1 MQVLAPD
8 APRILERTTRVPP
21 RLRGRLEPWIAAAII
36 AGYLSVF
43 VWLTVRRH
51 ETYHSLGAD
60 LGLFDQLFWNTVNGR
75 PFESTMS
82 LGWTEP
88 HSFFADH
95 FSPALWLLVPFYAAV
110 PRPETLVVLQTVVL
124 DLGAIPVYLTARHRL
139 PPGYQRLLW
148 VVAYF
153 LAVPLA
159 HINLFDFHEITLAVP
174 LLGAALYLL
183 DRGKL
188 GWFWVAFAASLLV
201 KEEVA
206 LVGLGIGAFMVLKRT
221 HWRQGVLVVAASL
234 VWFSAVTDLVIPY
247 FGHGRQ
253 YAYFAERYGALG
265 GSPGALLITVVTHPL
280 TAVRVL
286 LEWQKL
292 AFLLALFGP
301 VLAINLLSGWGGLLV
316 LPTLGYLL
324 LSGYPPQFSFSTQY
338 SAPLLPLI
346 LVPAVWGFARLPA
359 RFRPVV
365 AAAILASSLAFQLAL
380 GDLPGV
386 RKFRAADFTT
396 EARYADFEPQ
406 LERVPAG
413 ASLASESDLTPHLSH
428 RRYLFD
434 LQFEGT
440 NGAEYVAL
448 DYASEG
454 RDRNRFRRHLAAVEA
469 QGYRPV
475 ALGDGLALLIRTR

>member
-1 MQVLAPD
+1 
-8 APRILERTTRVPP
+8 
-21 RLRGRLEPWIAAAII
+21 
-36 AGYLSVF
+36 
-43 VWLTVRRH
+43 
-51 ETYHSLGAD
+51 
-60 LGLFDQLFWNTVNGR
+60 
-75 PFESTMS
+75 
-82 LGWTEP
+82 
-88 HSFFADH
+88 
-95 FSPALWLLVPFYAAV
+95 AV
-110 PRPETLVVLQTVVL
+110 PRPETLVVLQTVAL
-124 DLGAIPVYLTARHRL
+124 ALGAVPVYLAARHRL

-188 GWFWVAFAASLLV
+188 AWFWVAFTASLLV

-206 LVGLGIGAFMVLKRT
+206 LIGLGVGTFLVLRRSS
-221 HWRQGVLVVAASL
+221 WRQGVLVVSVSL
-234 VWFSAVTDLVIPY
+234 LWFLAVTEVVIPF

-265 GSPGALLITVVTHPL
+265 SSPGALLSTVVTHPL

-286 LEWQKL
+286 LQWQKV

-301 VLAINLLSGWGGLLV
+301 VLAINLLSGWGGILV

-324 LSGYPPQFSFSTQY
+324 LSSYPPQFSFSTQY

-346 LVPAVWGFARLPA
+346 LVPAVWGFARLPS
-359 RFRPVV
+359 RHRPVM

-386 RKFRAADFTT
+386 RKFRGGDFTT
-396 EARYADFEPQ
+396 EARYVAFEHQ
-406 LERVPAG
+406 LDRVPAD

-428 RRYLFD
+428 RRFLFD

-440 NGAEYVAL
+440 NRADYVAL

-454 RDRNRFRRHLAAVEA
+454 RDRNRFQRRLAAVEA
-469 QGYRPV
+469 QGYRPI
-475 ALGDGLALLIRTR
+475 AYGDGLALLIRTG